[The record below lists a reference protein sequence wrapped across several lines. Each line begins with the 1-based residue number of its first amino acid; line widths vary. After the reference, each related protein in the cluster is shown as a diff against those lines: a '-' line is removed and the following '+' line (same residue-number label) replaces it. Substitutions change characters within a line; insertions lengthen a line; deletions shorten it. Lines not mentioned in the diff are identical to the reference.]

1 MHTRLKA
8 SGWRLGILA
17 AALLSK
23 GIMAEAAGTNG
34 AAGEALLQAI
44 GGVPTF
50 KVRNSAAELPAQRTE
65 VRAILRK
72 ALGELPPRPDPTAV
86 KVVSR
91 TDRGDWFEERI
102 EFDNGAGARVPG
114 VLLLPKGAT
123 GKIPAI
129 LYCHWHGGE
138 YDGGKIELFQ
148 RKHTPVEP
156 GPELVRRGYAVL
168 AIDAPCFG
176 ERHGMGPDAERGS
189 AGEMSASKL
198 ELWLG
203 RSLWGMMLRDDLIA
217 LDYLCSRPEIDTG
230 RIGATGI
237 SMGATRTWWLMA
249 LDERIRS
256 GVAVACLTRYQD
268 LIASGG
274 LKYHGIYYYVP
285 GLIRHFDTEAV
296 VACVAP
302 RSLLCL
308 NGDQDLGSP
317 PSGIRTIEAIVKSAW
332 ALAGRPEE
340 FRSVIYPGVGHTYTP
355 EMWAEM
361 LAWFDRSL
369 RH

>member
-34 AAGEALLQAI
+34 AAGDALLQAI

-65 VRAILRK
+65 VRSILRK

-123 GKIPAI
+123 GKSPAI

-148 RKHTPVEP
+148 KKHTPVEP

-176 ERHGMGPDAERGS
+176 ERHGQGPDGERGS

-217 LDYLCSRPEIDTG
+217 LDYLCSRSEVDTG

-268 LIASGG
+268 LIVAGG

-285 GLIRHFDTEAV
+285 GLLRHFDTEAV
-296 VACVAP
+296 IACVAP

-308 NGDQDLGSP
+308 NGDQDAGSP
-317 PSGIRTIEAIVKSAW
+317 PSGIRTIERIVKPAW
-332 ALAGRPEE
+332 ELSGRPAE